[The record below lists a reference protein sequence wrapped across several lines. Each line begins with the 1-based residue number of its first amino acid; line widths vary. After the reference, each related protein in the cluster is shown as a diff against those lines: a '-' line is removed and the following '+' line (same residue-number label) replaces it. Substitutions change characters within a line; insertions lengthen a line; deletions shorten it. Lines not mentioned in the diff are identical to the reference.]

1 MQTFA
6 ESGITDAIS
15 NVLSILTSAI
25 SFLTGNPWLMVLVAA
40 PIVFGILAA
49 LLAIFKHC
57 LLYTSRCV

>member
-25 SFLTGNPWLMVLVAA
+25 SFFTGNPWLMVLVAA

-49 LLAIFKHC
+49 LLAIFKH
-57 LLYTSRCV
+57 